1 MARPTER
8 TNWQGSCVSEG
19 MLESSSI
26 RVRREG
32 GKEAAARG
40 FGPLRAFGRA
50 LAAVVLAASAGIASG
65 QALKPLPA
73 EFLASLS
80 AIDSAVDGIAPLVRR
95 FKADDLSIRSP
106 SPAQID
112 AAIARVDRAVAT
124 VRAQTAEL
132 RRRESLRVLLGMKG
146 TLGAF
151 TSDVTAVTGFLQS
164 ATVRNPVALEKL
176 ERELAEL
183 ERHQKALAA
192 AFARFDAGAEALL
205 DRLDATAPGGR

>member
-1 MARPTER
+1 MRKP
-8 TNWQGSCVSEG
+8 
-19 MLESSSI
+19 SSSHA
-26 RVRREG
+26 RHAGV
-32 GKEAAARG
+32 ATAARRLARRG
-40 FGPLRAFGRA
+40 GSFVRA
-50 LAAVVLAASAGIASG
+50 LAAFVLAVSAGTAPA

-73 EFLASLS
+73 DFLATL
-80 AIDSAVDGIAPLVRR
+80 AAVDAAVDGIAPVVRR

-106 SPAQID
+106 LPAQID
-112 AAIARVDRAVAT
+112 AAITRFDRAVAT
-124 VRAQTAEL
+124 VRSQTAEL

-164 ATVRNPVALEKL
+164 ATVRNPDALEKL

-183 ERHQKALAA
+183 EKHQKALAA

-205 DRLDATAPGGR
+205 DRLDAQAPGGR